1 MDQVT
6 QLVSDR
12 APVFASVAL
21 LLGTAFLFSILKSFS
36 GGADKIPLVGKEIGN
51 VEQRRKAYIANA
63 KDLYQQGYKLFKNST
78 FRLTDTD
85 GEKIVLPRALL
96 DEARRLSDDYLN
108 ISKAFEKMNEQK
120 YTGLGGNHVHGEFL
134 IHLIRSDLTHNLNR
148 INGRLTEEA
157 ARAVSEEIG
166 PCEDWTAEVVYSKL
180 LRIVAIVSGN
190 IFLGPEL
197 CRREEW
203 VNSAITYT
211 VDMFTA
217 IGKLKQWSPWTR
229 FIGQYYV
236 PELKSVS
243 EHRRKC
249 REFLAPV
256 IAERR
261 QQMKKGAQ
269 MPDDMLQWMMNKSA
283 DFKLADDELSLI
295 ILNLSLAAIHTTTLT
310 TTLALYDLV
319 VRPDL
324 VQELRK
330 EITAC
335 LEQSGG
341 VLTTHSLYD
350 MKLLDSVM
358 KESQRTN
365 PGSLVRFQRYVDK
378 AVTLSDGTRLPAGAM
393 VEAAH
398 ANIVNDPQLYSNP
411 ETFDAHR
418 FMNLRKGTVEDPLAY
433 KNREQYQFVTVTK
446 DFMAFGYGRHAC
458 PGRFF
463 AANEIKLML
472 SRILLDY
479 DIKMPNGLTERYAN
493 LTMGLDAL
501 PDPTKEILLK
511 RVKASA

>member
-1 MDQVT
+1 MDQVI
-6 QLVSDR
+6 QQVADR
-12 APVFASVAL
+12 APIFASVGL
-21 LLGTAFLFSILKSFS
+21 LLVTAFLFSVLRSSK
-36 GGADKIPLVGKEIGN
+36 GGVDKIPLVGQELGG
-51 VEQRRKAYIANA
+51 VEQRRKAYLSNA
-63 KDLYQQGYKLFKNST
+63 KDLYQQGYQRFKNSV

-85 GEKIVLPRALL
+85 GEKIVLPRSLL
-96 DEARRLSDDYLN
+96 DEARRLSEDHLN
-108 ISKAFEKMNEQK
+108 ISKAFEKSNEQK
-120 YTGLGGNHVHGEFL
+120 YTGLGGNQVHTDFL

-157 ARAVSEEIG
+157 ARAVSEELG
-166 PCEDWTAEVVYSKL
+166 PCEDWTAENVYSKL

-211 VDMFTA
+211 VDLFTA

-229 FIGQYYV
+229 FIGQYYI
-236 PELKSVS
+236 PELKSVDK
-243 EHRRKC
+243 HRRKC

-261 QQMKKGAQ
+261 QQMKQGGE
-269 MPDDMLQWMMNKSA
+269 MPDDMLQWMMQKTG
-283 DFKLADDELSLI
+283 DFKLSDDELSLI
-295 ILNLSLAAIHTTTLT
+295 ILNLSLAAIHTTTIT
-310 TTLALYDLV
+310 TISVLYDLV

-324 VQELRK
+324 VHELRK
-330 EITAC
+330 EISAVM
-335 LEQSGG
+335 EQNGG
-341 VLTTHSLYD
+341 ILSTHALYD

-365 PGSLVRFQRYVDK
+365 PGNLVRFVRYVDK
-378 AVTLSDGTRLPAGAM
+378 PVTLSDGTHLPSGAM
-393 VEAAH
+393 VEANH
-398 ANIVNDPQLYSNP
+398 AEIVNDPQLYSNP

-418 FMNLRKGTVEDPLAY
+418 FMNLRKGTVQDPMAY
-433 KNREQYQFVTVTK
+433 KNKEQYQFVTVTK

-479 DIKMPNGLTERYAN
+479 DIKMPDGFSERYPN
-493 LTMGLDAL
+493 LAMGLDAL
-501 PDPTKEILLK
+501 PDPTKNLMLK